1 MVQTW
6 SALGLFER
14 VEMALLFFCIYEGV
28 ATCTAKEQLGIGM
41 LKCDIHFVYSGLEV
55 LYIAETEL

>member
-1 MVQTW
+1 MT
-6 SALGLFER
+6 
-14 VEMALLFFCIYEGV
+14 LLFFCIYEGV
-28 ATCTAKEQLGIGM
+28 ATCTTKEQLGIGM